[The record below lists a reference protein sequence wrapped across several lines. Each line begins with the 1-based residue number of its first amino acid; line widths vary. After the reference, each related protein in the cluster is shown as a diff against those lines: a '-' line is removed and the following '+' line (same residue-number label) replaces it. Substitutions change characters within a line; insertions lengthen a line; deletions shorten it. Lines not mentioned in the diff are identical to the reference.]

1 MVEEDIINDMAFA
14 QEYLAKTDTS
24 IVAIRDQKMVGEKKG
39 FGLRPFLEI
48 IDELGEKLSGCVV
61 GDRILGRAS
70 ALLCRYS
77 NVRGVYSPT
86 GTKSAIALLI
96 MGGVAC
102 QVDSMIPFITNK
114 TGDDMCPF
122 EKLLEDVQTPNKAY
136 QILYAKLIRNTDGK

>member
-1 MVEEDIINDMAFA
+1 M
-14 QEYLAKTDTS
+14 
-24 IVAIRDQKMVGEKKG
+24 
-39 FGLRPFLEI
+39 
-48 IDELGEKLSGCVV
+48 
-61 GDRILGRAS
+61 
-70 ALLCRYS
+70 LCRYS

-122 EKLLEDVQTPNKAY
+122 EKLLEDVQTTNKAY
-136 QILYAKLIRNTDGK
+136 QLLYAKLISNTDGKY